1 MWHVFFAFKNYYL
14 KNAKVIKS
22 IIIVGIVQQ
31 KVDIIIIIILYNVCN
46 VLFNSL
52 AEHV

>member
-1 MWHVFFAFKNYYL
+1 MACILRIQKL
-14 KNAKVIKS
+14 LLEKCKGQRS

>member
-1 MWHVFFAFKNYYL
+1 MACILRIQKLLLEKCKGQKVYY
-14 KNAKVIKS
+14 
-22 IIIVGIVQQ
+22 IIVGIVQQ
-31 KVDIIIIIILYNVCN
+31 KVDIIIIIAYNVCN